1 MYMQLKA
8 MKTSYKTH
16 SILQA
21 MYMELKGIPTSR
33 SSWAITLLSF
43 AECITYMIASF
54 LGDKLKGRL
63 VYVNCIAAT
72 ALSVVCLSWPF
83 MDVNYG
89 VIMLMS
95 ISKYHSLPQVPSR
108 TD

>member
-1 MYMQLKA
+1 
-8 MKTSYKTH
+8 
-16 SILQA
+16 

-63 VYVNCIAAT
+63 VYINIVAAA
-72 ALSVVCLSWPF
+72 ALSLICLFWPV
-83 MDVNYG
+83 MDVSYG
-89 VIMLMS
+89 TIMLMS
-95 ISKYHSLPQVPSR
+95 ISKYKKANTLDVKRFPE
-108 TD
+108 TKD